1 MRCTGCGMKI
11 PFAGQV
17 CPHCLRQKKSEQ
29 TGTLVSGVGLLMG
42 GFVGSLIGG
51 FGGMLIGGFVLGLL
65 AAIVSMSGKNHTA
78 KKPPRVRVD
87 GFAPTKPHVKAKQA
101 STAVADAP
109 EARLR
114 RLDDL
119 RTQGLISEQ
128 EHQDQRKAIISQ
140 I

>member
-1 MRCTGCGMKI
+1 MKI
-11 PFAGQV
+11 AFAGEV
-17 CPHCLRQKKSEQ
+17 CPYCLRQKKGDQ
-29 TGTLVSGVGLLMG
+29 TGTVATAAGLLLG
-42 GFVGSLIGG
+42 GFIGNLIGG

-87 GFAPTKPHVKAKQA
+87 PPTLTKA
-101 STAVADAP
+101 STTLKVAAASALDEP

-119 RTQGLISEQ
+119 KVKGLLSDQ
-128 EHQDQRKAIISQ
+128 EHRDQRQAIIAAL
-140 I
+140 